1 MAWLDRFSIRKIKK
15 LVVEEITILWT
26 AVTQVLE
33 YI

>member
-15 LVVEEITILWT
+15 LVVEEITISLT

>member
-15 LVVEEITILWT
+15 LVVEEITISWT